1 MILSIILCSVSLV
14 HSLRATLATTLFTL
28 FLHCIFSFSLTHSLC
43 KFHFRFV
50 VALAF
55 IVVFVVASHWLTRHC
70 LVCGVHQHY
79 AGGQIA
85 VVALVIV
92 VFVVVIVVGHI
103 SHTHRENSLGMR
115 EF

>member
-1 MILSIILCSVSLV
+1 MILSIILCSLSLV

-28 FLHCIFSFSLTHSLC
+28 FLHCIFSLSLTHSLF
-43 KFHFRFV
+43 KFHFRFVV

-55 IVVFVVASHWLTRHC
+55 IVVFVVVSHWLTRHC

-79 AGGQIA
+79 VGGQIA

-92 VFVVVIVVGHI
+92 FVVIVVGHI

>member
-14 HSLRATLATTLFTL
+14 HSQRATLATTVFTL
-28 FLHCIFSFSLTHSLC
+28 FLHCIFSLTHSLC

-50 VALAF
+50 VVVALAF
-55 IVVFVVASHWLTRHC
+55 IVVFVVVSHWLTRHC

-85 VVALVIV
+85 VVAVVALVIV
-92 VFVVVIVVGHI
+92 VFVVGHI